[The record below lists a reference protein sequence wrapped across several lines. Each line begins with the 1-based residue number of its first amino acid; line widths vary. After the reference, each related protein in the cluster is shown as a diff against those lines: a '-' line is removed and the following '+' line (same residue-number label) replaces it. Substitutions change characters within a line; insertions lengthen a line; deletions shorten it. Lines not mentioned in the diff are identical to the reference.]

1 VQVTEIESLMGPGA
15 IVTTAEWQVR
25 AAFVSHGFG
34 MLSCLGYRIDCFG
47 RSVVIAG
54 DTSPSAGLIS
64 LARGADL
71 LIHEGA
77 WWDEQLEV
85 AGNGGSHTSASGVAR
100 VARDAGVTRLAVT
113 SIPPEND
120 HPETLER
127 IAAVMRDGFDGEV
140 VIAHDL
146 MTVDV

>member
-1 VQVTEIESLMGPGA
+1 
-15 IVTTAEWQVR
+15 
-25 AAFVSHGFG
+25 
-34 MLSCLGYRIDCFG
+34 
-47 RSVVIAG
+47 VIAG